1 MGFLKPK
8 TVSTP
13 TNQFAG
19 QINTAYSPQI
29 AQGNQSTNM
38 LSQLLGV
45 GGDPDEAWSQYKEKA
60 GYAPALSALQQGVTN
75 GGAAA
80 GLLNSGSTQKALL
93 KQGANLDSSM
103 FNNFLQSLAGVSG
116 LGLQAGNLVSN
127 AGNVQNSQQSS
138 TGSKILSGLGAAA
151 SIFSDRRTKK
161 NIKLVDRF
169 EDGLGLYTFR
179 YLDELPGDELRGGV
193 MADEVA
199 RLRPW
204 ALGPVIGG
212 FQTVNYARL

>member
-19 QINTAYSPQI
+19 QLNTAYAPQV

-45 GGDPDEAWSQYKEKA
+45 GGDPDDAWAKYKEKA
-60 GYAPALSALQQGVTN
+60 GYAPALSALQQGVTS
-75 GGAAA
+75 GGAAS

-93 KQGANLDSSM
+93 KKGADLDSGM
-103 FNNFLQSLAGVSG
+103 FSNFLQSLAGVSG
-116 LGLQAGNLVSN
+116 LGLQAGNLISGAGSTATSKEPSTASN
-127 AGNVQNSQQSS
+127 
-138 TGSKILSGLGAAA
+138 ILSGIAGVA

-179 YLDELPGDELRGGV
+179 YLDELPTDELRGGV

-199 RLRPW
+199 RIRPW
-204 ALGPVIGG
+204 ALGPTIGG
-212 FQTVNYARL
+212 FQTVDYTRL